1 MCLFLQQFLLSYKLG
16 WLQKLYTTH
25 FIRRIIQRI
34 QNREQ
39 EKEPAAREYM
49 DIDTEESTI
58 LGTIVETDTFLSED
72 EEEEDD
78 GRDPYMF
85 CQVIIIIPK
94 NIFSSQKTFL

>member
-1 MCLFLQQFLLSYKLG
+1 
-16 WLQKLYTTH
+16 
-25 FIRRIIQRI
+25 
-34 QNREQ
+34 
-39 EKEPAAREYM
+39 M